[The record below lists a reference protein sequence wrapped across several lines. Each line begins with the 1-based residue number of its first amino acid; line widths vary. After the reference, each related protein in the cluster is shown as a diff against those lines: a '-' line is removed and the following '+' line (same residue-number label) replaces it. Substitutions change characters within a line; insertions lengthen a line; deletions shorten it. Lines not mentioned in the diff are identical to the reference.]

1 MESLQFTAESIA
13 GLMIEGIFMI
23 IIPVILLIIRQK
35 RTHEKIVPVI
45 VGGATWFV
53 FAIILKIAPAYFLLQ
68 ADNPLAKTIS
78 GNAWLSYLV
87 AGILAGVFEE
97 TGRFLAY
104 KFVLKKYENRR
115 ASISY
120 GIGHGG
126 FESVYI
132 GFQMC
137 AMAILG
143 ILVNAGLGQFLT
155 ASADEATAAVLAA
168 QLSPMSKLSIG
179 ECLLAVF
186 ERLPAITFHISAS
199 VLVFAAAREKKY
211 AYLFP
216 LAIILHFLFDFSIA
230 FYAAGLIPAWAMELG
245 VAVIVTPIAYFAY
258 RIYKKLGETS
268 EVAPTDKTE
277 Q

>member
-1 MESLQFTAESIA
+1 MEALHFTTESIA
-13 GLMIEGIFMI
+13 GLMIEGILMI
-23 IIPVILLIIRQK
+23 LIPVVLLIIWQK
-35 RTHEKIVPVI
+35 RTHENILPVV

-53 FAIILKIAPAYFLLQ
+53 FAILLKLAPAYFLLQ
-68 ADNPLAKTIS
+68 ANNPIAKAVS

-104 KFVLKKYENRR
+104 KFVLKKYEKRR

-126 FESVYI
+126 FESVYV
-132 GFQMC
+132 GFQMG
-137 AMAILG
+137 AMAVLG
-143 ILVNAGLGQFLT
+143 VLINAGFGDFLT
-155 ASADEATAAVLAA
+155 VGADEATVATLVA
-168 QLSPMSKLSIG
+168 QLSPMTDLSMG

-186 ERLPAITFHISAS
+186 ERLPAIAFHISAS
-199 VLVFAAAREKKY
+199 VLVFAAVREKKY
-211 AYLFP
+211 AFLFP

-230 FYAAGLIPAWAMELG
+230 FYAAGLISAWAMEFG
-245 VAVIVTPIAYFAY
+245 FAVIVAPIVYFAY
-258 RIYKKLGETS
+258 RIYKKLGETA
-268 EVAPTDKTE
+268 EAEPTDKTE